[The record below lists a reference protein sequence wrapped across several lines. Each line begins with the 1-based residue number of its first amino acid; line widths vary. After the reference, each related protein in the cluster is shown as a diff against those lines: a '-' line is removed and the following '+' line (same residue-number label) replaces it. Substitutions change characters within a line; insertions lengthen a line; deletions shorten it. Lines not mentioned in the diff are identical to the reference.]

1 LLALQFTQL
10 NVANDNNMLLNIVE
24 ESLTVNKD
32 IERREQREKTVAQAP
47 LLKGQP

>member
-1 LLALQFTQL
+1 LFALQFRQL

-32 IERREQREKTVAQAP
+32 IKSGEQREKTVAQAP
-47 LLKGQP
+47 LVKGPA

>member
-1 LLALQFTQL
+1 MEGDFHARGRQHFSVMNVYECI

-32 IERREQREKTVAQAP
+32 IKSGV
-47 LLKGQP
+47 